1 MQYAPTQ
8 VFNPYQGFGQSYQP
22 VQPAFNAQVPQ
33 ATQIAGRFVQT
44 IEEITPQEVSMGS
57 TPSLFPL
64 ADGSAIVAKQWANDG
79 TIKTVMYTA
88 ESREEAPT
96 LTLMDIADQLSDLK
110 DAVNALK
117 PKRTTTRKAAQDAE
131 D

>member
-1 MQYAPTQ
+1 MYAPTQ
-8 VFNPYQGFGQSYQP
+8 GFNPYQFQAYQP
-22 VQPAFNAQVPQ
+22 QIQPAISAQANQ
-33 ATQIAGRFVQT
+33 ATITGRYVQSAND
-44 IEEITPQEVSMGS
+44 ITPQEVSMGS

-64 ADGSAIVAKQWANDG
+64 VDGSAIIAKQWANDG

-117 PKRTTTRKAAQDAE
+117 PKRTTRKAQDAE